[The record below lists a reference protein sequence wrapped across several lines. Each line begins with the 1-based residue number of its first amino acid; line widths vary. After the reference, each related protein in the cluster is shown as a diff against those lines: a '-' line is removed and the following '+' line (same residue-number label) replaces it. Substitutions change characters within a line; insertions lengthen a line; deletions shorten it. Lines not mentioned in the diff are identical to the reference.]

1 MGWWVAVL
9 ISADFHPH
17 RDAEVALELFVN
29 TIPFGIR
36 IGGFLRVVKRSH
48 DNGTKHVHCLR
59 IQKAEL
65 TEPRSLTTC
74 TPKYVGIEWFD
85 GLSRCSVESLQV
97 KHKC

>member
-29 TIPFGIR
+29 TIPFEIR

-48 DNGTKHVHCLR
+48 DNGTKHVHC
-59 IQKAEL
+59 
-65 TEPRSLTTC
+65 
-74 TPKYVGIEWFD
+74 
-85 GLSRCSVESLQV
+85 
-97 KHKC
+97 